1 MNTEFSIKYSDFN
14 IYEYLTIMQG
24 LIITTNDAVS
34 MHGLN
39 DFNYFIAF
47 STSPE
52 QKKSQC
58 VKSSRFFLST
68 YIYIMFCG

>member
-1 MNTEFSIKYSDFN
+1 MMTNFKRTFLCLTYEHRISIKYSDFN

-58 VKSSRFFLST
+58 VKSS
-68 YIYIMFCG
+68 